1 MFINLVPTTNLG
13 MAPDYIEVLSSRA
26 RLRIMDAVSVRPRTL
41 GELSDATGI
50 SVQGVLRH
58 LKRLAEMRL
67 VEERRLPKAAPKAR
81 IAYAAASARI
91 RDYSS
96 EGLTVVRL
104 TDMRPRRQAGK
115 VRDIERAAGD
125 ILIQRRRIGE
135 TARKLARM
143 IDEAAEDQEDLAAAV
158 GSLDLSDAERLV
170 VEVVLTED
178 TLEEGLRALSKY
190 YGIED
195 RRSIERALAKAGRFV

>member
-1 MFINLVPTTNLG
+1 MGVDFVE
-13 MAPDYIEVLSSRA
+13 EVLSSKA

-58 LKRLAEMRL
+58 LKRLAELGL
-67 VEERRLPKAAPKAR
+67 VEERGLSRAAPKAR
-81 IAYAAASARI
+81 IVYAAASTRV

-96 EGLTVVRL
+96 EGLTVVRS
-104 TDMRPRRQAGK
+104 TDVRSGRQPAR
-115 VRDIERAAGD
+115 VHDLERAAGD
-125 ILIQRRRIGE
+125 LLIQRRRIGE
-135 TARKLARM
+135 TARKLGRM
-143 IDEAAEDQEDLAAAV
+143 IDEASEDQEDLAAAV
-158 GSLDLSDAERLV
+158 GSLGLSDTERLI

-178 TLEEGLRALSKY
+178 TLEEGREVLSKY

-195 RRSIERALAKAGRFV
+195 RRSIERALSKAGRFV